1 MGAKKF
7 EGKTPMKRS
16 YQAVFAL
23 LLGLSACSKASNDAP
38 SEAASAAANRIEPI
52 KSAQPNQ
59 VASVAAPIVSAKA
72 LTSALPVDPS
82 FASMSANDLGNK
94 CYALYKKKDL
104 DAAQAA
110 CVAAVNKLDKTPW
123 VDGAL
128 FFNLALVA
136 EKRGNCAAARAY
148 YTHSLEVRPTGAGVS
163 AVQGALKKLP
173 AECAGSADEAQ
184 QIIAAAPLPT
194 AEAKPTPATQ
204 EAAAGAV
211 EQEGRCHNWENNG
224 PGLVQGTM
232 CCSHN
237 PFNAPWGIDR
247 GPCSCRAAPSYCK

>member
-1 MGAKKF
+1 
-7 EGKTPMKRS
+7 MKRS

-23 LLGLSACSKASNDAP
+23 LLGLSAWTKASNESHASSH
-38 SEAASAAANRIEPI
+38 SEATAASNGIDSVKKAP
-52 KSAQPNQ
+52 PNQ

-72 LTSALPVDPS
+72 LAPTLPVDPS

-104 DAAQAA
+104 DAAEAA
-110 CVAAVNKLDKTPW
+110 CVAAVNKPDKTAW

-173 AECAGSADEAQ
+173 AECPGSADEAQ

-194 AEAKPTPATQ
+194 AEAKPMRATQ
-204 EAAAGAV
+204 EAAV
-211 EQEGRCHNWENNG
+211 EHEDRCHNWENNG

-232 CCSHN
+232 CCSRN
-237 PFNAPWGIDR
+237 PFAAPWGIDR
-247 GPCSCRAAPSYCK
+247 GPCSCRDAPPSCK